1 MKYCNNFEL
10 LNVLVTN
17 ETNFILLKKYSHAV
31 IIKNSGISNNFILLS
46 FPSCSFHSFIFDIF
60 TGRFVWK
67 TYQKCQREREREGGE
82 YLTRFLWKYLPFF
95 IGCRIT
101 RFDCERLVLASKFH
115 EESHYN
121 RRIFGYIRGC
131 SGVTDG
137 TPGNCIGDITH
148 EPVWKAVRSAPP
160 RINWS
165 TMPAA
170 EKRGGKGSRRNNE
183 AEVSI

>member
-1 MKYCNNFEL
+1 M
-10 LNVLVTN
+10 
-17 ETNFILLKKYSHAV
+17 
-31 IIKNSGISNNFILLS
+31 G
-46 FPSCSFHSFIFDIF
+46 
-60 TGRFVWK
+60 
-67 TYQKCQREREREGGE
+67 GGE
-82 YLTRFLWKYLPFF
+82 GFDTLSLKISPIFF

-115 EESHYN
+115 EEPHYN

-170 EKRGGKGSRRNNE
+170 EKRGGKGSRRNK
-183 AEVSI
+183 EVKADVQGDSKISHRRRAYPAINLIDFFLSGRRISRE